1 MSALAQSGAAG
12 VKEVFRAQLE
22 QALNNLLKAELAGF
36 LGYDSYERC
45 GFNSGDSAMAFMKFP
60 PQIRIALYSTNQI
73 ESFNKRLKRKTKAK
87 EQFPTAESLDNF
99 VGQQVLSYNQSAA
112 ARRIARGFSGI
123 LDTIE
128 SYFD

>member
-1 MSALAQSGAAG
+1 MLQTCQKHVQSCSTFMLSGQTYPW
-12 VKEVFRAQLE
+12 VIQQLTKIE
-22 QALNNLLKAELAGF
+22 TELL
-36 LGYDSYERC
+36 
-45 GFNSGDSAMAFMKFP
+45 AFMKFP